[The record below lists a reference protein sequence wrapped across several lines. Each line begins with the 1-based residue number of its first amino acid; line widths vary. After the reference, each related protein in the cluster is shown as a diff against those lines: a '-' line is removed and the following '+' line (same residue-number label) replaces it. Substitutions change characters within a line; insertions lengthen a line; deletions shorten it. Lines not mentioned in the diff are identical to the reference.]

1 MSVALRPITRQTSA
15 SRYGRRSIF
24 GTFLLGFLSLPS
36 AGCENKSL
44 EPSVVE
50 LHGAGSTFPAPLYE
64 RWFNR
69 MAEEH
74 PGLSIRYDEIG
85 SGSGIRQFID
95 ELVDFAASDD
105 PLSDQ
110 EIAQV
115 DRGVRQ
121 LPMTS
126 GAIVLAY
133 NLRDANGNP
142 VTDLRLSRKAYAGIF
157 LGEIRTWLD
166 EEITRYNPKTAF
178 PDLPIQVEYRL
189 DSSGTTSALTRHL
202 SAINQA
208 WKEGPGIGKMVTW
221 PVGAGM
227 PKSRGVS
234 RGLEQVPGS
243 IGYLS
248 YAYARQEGLS
258 MAILENKAGS
268 FIAPNLNSIQ
278 LALSELDLDISKSR
292 AFLADPLGDTA
303 YPIVTY
309 SWILCYR
316 VYEDPS
322 KVGMLKKLFS
332 YGLGEGQEASEELG
346 YVALIDPVAQNAKGV
361 LDSISVTSSAD
372 SATAIPVSDS
382 ESASGPISQAVID
395 TVHKVDGAENTK
407 TTPEDLSDMK
417 ADDADDVSVKN
428 ASEKQGNDTSSSE
441 QPKLGE
447 F

>member
-1 MSVALRPITRQTSA
+1 M
-15 SRYGRRSIF
+15 
-24 GTFLLGFLSLPS
+24 
-36 AGCENKSL
+36 
-44 EPSVVE
+44 
-50 LHGAGSTFPAPLYE
+50 PLYE

-69 MAEEH
+69 MAEER
-74 PGLSIRYDEIG
+74 PGLSIKYEEIG
-85 SGSGIRQFID
+85 SGAGVRQFID

-121 LPMTS
+121 VPMTS

-133 NLRDANGNP
+133 NLRDANGDP

-166 EEITRYNPKTAF
+166 EEITRHNPNVAF

-202 SAINQA
+202 SEISRK
-208 WKEGPGIGKMVTW
+208 WKEGPGIGKMVDW

-227 PKSRGVS
+227 PKDRGVS

-248 YAYARQEGLS
+248 YAFAKQEGLP

-268 FIAPNLNSIQ
+268 FIAPNLKSIQ
-278 LALSELDLDISKSR
+278 LGLSELSLDISRSGE
-292 AFLADPLGDTA
+292 FLADPIGQTA

-316 VYEDPS
+316 VYEDPD
-322 KVGMLKKLFS
+322 KVALLKELFS
-332 YGLGEGQEASEELG
+332 YGLGEGQDSSEELG
-346 YVALIDPVAQNAKGV
+346 YVALMDGVVQNARPV
-361 LDSISVTSSAD
+361 LESIYLPSSAD
-372 SATAIPVSDS
+372 TATAIPVADS
-382 ESASGPISQAVID
+382 ESASDPISQSVIEAVQE
-395 TVHKVDGAENTK
+395 VDRDNAQRTE
-407 TTPEDLSDMK
+407 TPREDLSDVK
-417 ADDADDVSVKN
+417 ADDVSVKD
-428 ASEKQGNDTSSSE
+428 ASEKQENDTSSSD
-441 QPKLGE
+441 QPKRGG